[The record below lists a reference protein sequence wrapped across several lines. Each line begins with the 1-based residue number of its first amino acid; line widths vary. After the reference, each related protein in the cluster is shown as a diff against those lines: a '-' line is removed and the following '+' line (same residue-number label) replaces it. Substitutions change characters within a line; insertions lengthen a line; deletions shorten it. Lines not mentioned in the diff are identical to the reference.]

1 MAIDRDAS
9 LKNAEKLLR
18 VGRLDAAI
26 AEYARLVDDQPK
38 DWNTANTL
46 GDLYLRA
53 GQSDKAMPLY
63 RRTAEQLLAEGF
75 YPKAAAL
82 FRKTLKLAPA
92 DEDLQL
98 RIAEISALQGL
109 LADAKAH
116 YRAVERQR
124 RQRGDTA
131 AADAVLAR
139 FASLDPGD
147 LDARLAG
154 ARALERT
161 GDLPAAARHYRE
173 LYDAFAAEARNHEA
187 IAALR
192 DCARCSPD
200 GVERSLLLPVAEA
213 DLRAGD
219 IEQGRAR
226 LTGLLDDDPAWTD
239 AVADLGVR
247 LAAVDPE
254 AGAQCI
260 DIAANAYLAAGRF
273 EDAARVLDAV
283 ARQVPHRVPLLLRL
297 VEICVDGGLESR
309 MYQAQAVLADA
320 YLAVGQAAEARVI
333 AEDLVAR
340 DAGDTANVERLRR
353 ALTLLG
359 VPDVEAEI
367 AARLQADPGPPAVS
381 EPPVIDETHEGEQ
394 DHAPG
399 QEHAREQD
407 RDRDQDRDREE
418 DDAREDE
425 PEREQEHQPGGPTV
439 APEIDLTGLLE
450 ALGTPMPDEPPVR
463 DLDAV
468 FADLR
473 ARRDPADDDE
483 SAEHLAL
490 ARTYIEMGMAEEA
503 VGPLEIAARS
513 PHLRFTAAALLA
525 RVHRDAGDLA
535 GTIDW
540 LERAAEA
547 PAPAEDDARELLYDL
562 ADVLELAGET
572 ARALAILLELDAG
585 SPSFRDVGARIT
597 RLSQLE
603 TEG

>member
-63 RRTAEQLLAEGF
+63 RRTGEQLLAAGF
-75 YPKAAAL
+75 YPKAGAL
-82 FRKTLKLAPA
+82 FRKALKLAPA

-109 LADAKAH
+109 LADAKGH

-131 AADAVLAR
+131 GADAVLAR

-147 LDARLAG
+147 LEARLAG
-154 ARALERT
+154 ARALERA
-161 GDLPAAARHYRE
+161 GDLAAAARHYRE
-173 LYDAFAAEARNHEA
+173 LYDAFAAEARHDEA

-192 DCARCSPD
+192 QCARCNPD
-200 GVERSLLLPVAEA
+200 GVDRSLVLPVAEA

-219 IEQGRAR
+219 IEQGKGWLTR
-226 LTGLLDDDPAWTD
+226 LVDGDPATTD
-239 AVADLGVR
+239 AVAGLGLR
-247 LAAVDPE
+247 LVAVDPE
-254 AGAQCI
+254 AGVHCI
-260 DIAANAYLAAGRF
+260 DVAANAYLSAGRH

-297 VEICVDGGLESR
+297 VEICVDGGLDSR
-309 MYQAQAVLADA
+309 IYEAQAALADA
-320 YLAVGQAAEARVI
+320 YLLVGQAAEARVI

-340 DAGDTANVERLRR
+340 DARDTENVDRLRR

-359 VPDVEAEI
+359 VPDVEAEL
-367 AARLQADPGPPAVS
+367 AAQLQPDPELPSVSASSDPPTVEEA
-381 EPPVIDETHEGEQ
+381 
-394 DHAPG
+394 HAPG
-399 QEHAREQD
+399 QHHALEQD
-407 RDRDQDRDREE
+407 ERDEE
-418 DDAREDE
+418 
-425 PEREQEHQPGGPTV
+425 PQREQEHQGRQTV
-439 APEIDLTGLLE
+439 AAEIDLTGLLE
-450 ALGTPMPDEPPVR
+450 ALGSPAANDPPPVR

-473 ARRDPADDDE
+473 ARRDPAGDDE
-483 SAEHLAL
+483 SADHLVL
-490 ARTYIEMGMAEEA
+490 GRTYIEMGMAGEA
-503 VGPLEIAARS
+503 VGPLQIAARS

-547 PAPAEDDARELLYDL
+547 PAPTEDDAHEVLYEL

-585 SPSFRDVGARIT
+585 SPAFRDVAARIT
-597 RLSQLE
+597 RLSQRE

>member
-1 MAIDRDAS
+1 MP
-9 LKNAEKLLR
+9 
-18 VGRLDAAI
+18 AA
-26 AEYARLVDDQPK
+26 V
-38 DWNTANTL
+38 
-46 GDLYLRA
+46 
-53 GQSDKAMPLY
+53 
-63 RRTAEQLLAEGF
+63 RTAS
-75 YPKAAAL
+75 
-82 FRKTLKLAPA
+82 
-92 DEDLQL
+92 
-98 RIAEISALQGL
+98 SA
-109 LADAKAH
+109 
-116 YRAVERQR
+116 
-124 RQRGDTA
+124 
-131 AADAVLAR
+131 
-139 FASLDPGD
+139 
-147 LDARLAG
+147 
-154 ARALERT
+154 
-161 GDLPAAARHYRE
+161 
-173 LYDAFAAEARNHEA
+173 
-187 IAALR
+187 
-192 DCARCSPD
+192 
-200 GVERSLLLPVAEA
+200 SLLLPVAEA

-226 LTGLLDDDPAWTD
+226 LTGLLHDDPATTD

-260 DIAANAYLAAGRF
+260 DIAANAYLAAGRY
-273 EDAARVLDAV
+273 EDAARVLDAF

-309 MYQAQAVLADA
+309 MYQAQAALADA
-320 YLAVGQAAEARVI
+320 YLSVGQAAEARVI

-340 DAGDTANVERLRR
+340 DAGDPANVERLRR

-359 VPDVEAEI
+359 VPDVEADL
-367 AARLQADPGPPAVS
+367 AARLHPDPELPSVSSSSGPPALEES
-381 EPPVIDETHEGEQ
+381 REREQ
-394 DHAPG
+394 DHAAG
-399 QEHAREQD
+399 QDHA
-407 RDRDQDRDREE
+407 RDQDHE
-418 DDAREDE
+418 REDE
-425 PEREQEHQPGGPTV
+425 PEREQEHQPGGPTA

-450 ALGTPMPDEPPVR
+450 ALGTPMPDDPPPVR

-473 ARRDPADDDE
+473 ARRDPAADDE

-490 ARTYIEMGMAEEA
+490 GRTYIEMGMTEEA

-585 SPSFRDVGARIT
+585 SPSFRDVAARIT